1 MDDPVV
7 RQCGGGV
14 RVGGCDPGTW
24 CAYLA
29 DEVGLEPSRGSAH
42 TPAVEALLEERRV
55 QREAQLRA
63 KHWRPPISDLVFT
76 TSSGQPR
83 NGTSIT
89 HAFAD
94 ALNAAG
100 SSPLRWHDLRA
111 AHGGLLLAAGVDISV
126 VSRMLGHS
134 GVAVT
139 ARHYAGVGEALGRQ
153 ASERFAALLAPRG
166 LGSF

>member
-1 MDDPVV
+1 V
-7 RQCGGGV
+7 R
-14 RVGGCDPGTW
+14 RLLHHRAAP
-24 CAYLA
+24 
-29 DEVGLEPSRGSAH
+29 
-42 TPAVEALLEERRV
+42 EALLEERRA

-94 ALNAAG
+94 ALKAAAL
-100 SSPLRWHDLRA
+100 SPLRWHDLRA

-153 ASERFAALLAPRG
+153 ASDRFVALFESANVG
-166 LGSF
+166 TF